1 MAWFSISRKVL
12 QIHKPDPFDILYW
25 IAESEKGIP
34 WLMKKK
40 RRMLFEEVECLYRW
54 KNSGTAI

>member
-12 QIHKPDPFDILYW
+12 QIHKPDPLDILYW